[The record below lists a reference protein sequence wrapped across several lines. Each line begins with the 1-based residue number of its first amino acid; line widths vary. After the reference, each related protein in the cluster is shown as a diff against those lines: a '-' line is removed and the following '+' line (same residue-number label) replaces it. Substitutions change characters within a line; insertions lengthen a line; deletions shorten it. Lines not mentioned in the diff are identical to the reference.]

1 MQERGHLLTTN
12 VGRRLTNVG
21 RRLANFGRRLANFGR
36 QLANVGRRLANFGR
50 QLANV
55 GRRLNKY
62 LQVTEK
68 CWHATVTGIPLDNCT
83 LLILLITCC

>member
-1 MQERGHLLTTN
+1 
-12 VGRRLTNVG
+12 
-21 RRLANFGRRLANFGR
+21 
-36 QLANVGRRLANFGR
+36 
-50 QLANV
+50 
-55 GRRLNKY
+55 